1 MWEWCRIAITSTFP
15 IPLPFEVLN
24 EITMVKRFGG
34 KDGSIILYVDFKTIV
49 CDNYANTATANVFDI
64 ID

>member
-34 KDGSIILYVDFKTIV
+34 KNGSIILYVDLEAV
-49 CDNYANTATANVFDI
+49 VRDNYANTDTTNDFNV